1 MREAAFVKQN
11 TPRWQKFEEMLR
23 NRHLYNPDLLADL
36 FVQLTDDLSYART
49 HYPSSQT
56 TLYLNNLTAKV
67 HQSIYRNKKEK
78 KSRIARFWLYELPE
92 LMYGVR
98 RQLLYAFLV
107 FGVAVLIGCVSA
119 AHDDRFV
126 RLILGDGYVE
136 MTLENI
142 EKGDPMGVYKKQ
154 DETLMFLGITLN
166 NIYVSFITFVWGG
179 VNGGLPWFVL
189 LSFGTGFSLLQNGI
203 MLGAFQYFFY
213 QKGLL
218 FESALTIWIHGT
230 LEISAIIIAGCAG
243 IVMGNSI
250 LFPGTYSRMESF
262 RQGSRKG
269 LKIIIGLVPVFITAG
284 FLEGF
289 VTRHTEMPVFA
300 KLSIILTS
308 AFFIV
313 FYFIIYPMRLHRKN
327 AASVLNPRQT
337 F

>member
-23 NRHLYNPDLLADL
+23 NRQLYNPDLLADL

-49 HYPSSQT
+49 HYPASQT

-67 HQSIYRNKKEK
+67 HQSIYRNKKEEK
-78 KSRIARFWLYELPE
+78 GRIARFWLHELPE

-98 RQLLYAFLV
+98 RQLLYAFLI

-136 MTLENI
+136 MTLDNI

-300 KLSIILTS
+300 KLAIILTS

-313 FYFIIYPMRLHRKN
+313 FYFIVYPMRLHRKSTV
-327 AASVLNPRQT
+327 SVHNPGKT
-337 F
+337 V

>member
-11 TPRWQKFEEMLR
+11 TPRWQKFEAL
-23 NRHLYNPDLLADL
+23 LVSKQAYNPDQLADL

-49 HYPSSQT
+49 HYPTSQT

-67 HQSIYRNKKEK
+67 HQSIYRNKKEEK
-78 KSRIARFWLYELPE
+78 GRIVRFWKQELPL
-92 LMYGVR
+92 LMFDVR
-98 RQLLYAFLV
+98 KQLLYSFLI
-107 FGVAVLIGCVSA
+107 FGVAVVIGAVSS

-142 EKGDPMGVYKKQ
+142 KKGDPMGVYKQ
-154 DETLMFLGITLN
+154 EGETLMFLAITMN

-179 VNGGLPWFVL
+179 FPWCML
-189 LSFGTGFSLLQNGI
+189 LSFGTGFSLIRNGV

-218 FESALTIWIHGT
+218 FDSALTIWIHGT

-243 IVMGNSI
+243 IVMGNSVF
-250 LFPGTYSRMESF
+250 FPGTYTRMESF
-262 RQGSRKG
+262 KDGARKG
-269 LKIIIGLVPVFITAG
+269 LKVIIGIVPIFIVAG

-289 VTRHTEMPVFA
+289 VTRHTEMPTA
-300 KLSIILTS
+300 LKLAIILTS

-313 FYFIIYPMRLHRKN
+313 FYFIIYPMQLHKKQLIVSADLPKEN
-327 AASVLNPRQT
+327 
-337 F
+337 

>member
-11 TPRWQKFEEMLR
+11 TPRWQTFEEMLATR
-23 NRHLYNPDLLADL
+23 QAHNPDLLADL

-49 HYPSSQT
+49 HYPNSQT

-67 HQSIYRNKKEK
+67 HQSIYRNKKEEK
-78 KSRIARFWLYELPE
+78 GRIFRFWKYELP
-92 LMYGVR
+92 LVMYQVR
-98 RQLLYAFLV
+98 KPLLYSFLI
-107 FGVAVLIGCVSA
+107 FAVAALIGGLSA

-126 RLILGDGYVE
+126 RLIMGDAYVD

-142 EKGDPMGVYKKQ
+142 EKGDPMGVYKQ
-154 DETLMFLGITLN
+154 EGETLMFLGITLN

-179 VNGGLPWFVL
+179 ANGSIPWFLL
-189 LSFGTGFSLLQNGI
+189 LSFGTGFSLLRNGI
-203 MLGAFQYFFY
+203 MLGSFQYFFY

-218 FESALTIWIHGT
+218 LESALTIWIHGT

-243 IVMGNSI
+243 IVMGNSVF
-250 LFPGTYSRMESF
+250 FPGTYTRFESF
-262 RQGSRKG
+262 KQGAQKG

-289 VTRHTEMPVFA
+289 VTRHTEMPAVA
-300 KLSIILTS
+300 KLAIILTS

-313 FYFIIYPMRLHRKN
+313 YYFIIYPIQLHR
-327 AASVLNPRQT
+327 RQAVVMDESKRVA
-337 F
+337 